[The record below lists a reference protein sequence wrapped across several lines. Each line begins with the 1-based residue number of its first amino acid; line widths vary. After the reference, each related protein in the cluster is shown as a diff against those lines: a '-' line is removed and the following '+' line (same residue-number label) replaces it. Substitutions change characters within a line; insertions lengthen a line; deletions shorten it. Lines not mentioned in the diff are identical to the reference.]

1 MKRWLLILI
10 VLILPAQAT
19 VAAMCSYC
27 AHRSSDSANDSAVH
41 GLAHEAGS
49 VGAAG
54 QHADGGPQTGVDES
68 DCPVCHVGHSTITA
82 APVIACAP
90 PHRDSPPVWEA
101 RLCGPLVVHGIEHVP
116 LPLAAG

>member
-27 AHRSSDSANDSAVH
+27 GHRSSDSPVH
-41 GLAHEAGS
+41 VLAHEAGS

-54 QHADGGPQTGVDES
+54 QHSDGSPQTGVDDA
-68 DCPVCHVGHSTITA
+68 DCPVCHVGHSTITV
-82 APVIACAP
+82 APVIACALPHHDAP
-90 PHRDSPPVWEA
+90 PAWEA
-101 RLCGPLVVHGIEHVP
+101 RPRGPLVVDGIEHVP